1 MAPAFAQFEQKY
13 KGKITIIPVDVSN
26 QDAAERFAQYKKSGY
41 IPETVVLR
49 KGQIVGQE
57 TGALSLEQL
66 EQLLAKGTP

>member
-13 KGKITIIPVDVSN
+13 KDKITIIPVDVSV
-26 QDAAERFAQYKKSGY
+26 QEDATRFAQYKGSRY

-49 KGQIVGQE
+49 KGQIAGQE

-66 EQLLAKGTP
+66 EQLLAKGSR